1 MGISACD
8 QGPVL
13 NDLAWVHPKVGV
25 PFIDNTEINVSVFQ
39 RSYCKPGSILLH
51 QDILE
56 YDWSQCPDTLIQI
69 MLAVL
74 RLCSLMTFAGLSASV
89 LLPYLEFASL
99 ISIFQR
105 FRFTHL
111 SGLVYFCVFINQTT
125 QLLLWLYQNKAS
137 FSLTDIL
144 LALHLCFSAA
154 SQTPCEAFKASQHT
168 LRRMYLSWGYE
179 QVALQ

>member
-8 QGPVL
+8 WGPVL

-25 PFIDNTEINVSVFQ
+25 PFIDYEEINASIFQ
-39 RSYCKPGSILLH
+39 RSYCKPCSILLH

-56 YDWSQCPDTLIQI
+56 YYLSQCPDTLIQT

-74 RLCSLMTFAGLSASV
+74 RLCSLMTFAVLSASV
-89 LLPYLEFASL
+89 LLLYPEFASL

-105 FRFTHL
+105 FCFTHL

-125 QLLLWLYQNKAS
+125 QLLWLYQNKAS

-154 SQTPCEAFKASQHT
+154 SQTPCEAFKASLHT

>member
-25 PFIDNTEINVSVFQ
+25 PFIDNKEINVSVFQ

-99 ISIFQR
+99 ISISLYSPLWVSLFLCLYKSNNTVAVVIISKQSLLFPHR
-105 FRFTHL
+105 
-111 SGLVYFCVFINQTT
+111 YFACPPP
-125 QLLLWLYQNKAS
+125 LLLSS
-137 FSLTDIL
+137 FSDTMRGFQSLTAHSKKNVSVL
-144 LALHLCFSAA
+144 RLWASSSAII
-154 SQTPCEAFKASQHT
+154 
-168 LRRMYLSWGYE
+168 
-179 QVALQ
+179 